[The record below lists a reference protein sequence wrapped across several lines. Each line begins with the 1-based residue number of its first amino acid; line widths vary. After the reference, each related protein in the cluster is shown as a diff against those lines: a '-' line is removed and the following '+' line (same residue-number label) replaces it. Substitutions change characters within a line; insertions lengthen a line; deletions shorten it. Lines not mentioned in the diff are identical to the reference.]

1 MARSTPP
8 DLSPALTAGLK
19 ALRLPLEYAPRLLAF
34 QTELEKWNFT
44 YNLTAIRDPREM
56 VTRHLLD
63 SLAVLPLLR
72 REAGSGYGG
81 QGMGAVSP
89 SPIPHPPSPLL
100 KILDVGAG
108 AGLPCI
114 PLAIVAPEL
123 HLSGI
128 DSVGKK
134 VRFMR
139 HAQRTLGLTNFEPLE
154 GRVED
159 LPATLQFDTITS
171 RAFASLADFF
181 RLTRHLLAADG
192 QWVAMKGKL
201 DAQEQAD
208 IPADVEIVEVRALR
222 VPGLN
227 EARHAV
233 IARVKK

>member
-1 MARSTPP
+1 MASTNPP
-8 DLSPALTAGLK
+8 DLSPVLLAGLK
-19 ALRLPLEYAPRLLAF
+19 ALQLPAAAAPRLLAF
-34 QTELEKWNFT
+34 QAELEKWNFT
-44 YNLTAIRDPREM
+44 YNLTAIRDPKEM

-63 SLAVLPLLR
+63 SLVVLPLLR
-72 REAGSGYGG
+72 GR
-81 QGMGAVSP
+81 V
-89 SPIPHPPSPLL
+89 
-100 KILDVGAG
+100 LDVGAG

-114 PLAIVAPEL
+114 PLAIAAPEL
-123 HLSGI
+123 RLTGI

-159 LPATLQFDTITS
+159 LPGTLQFDTITS
-171 RAFASLADFF
+171 RAFASLSDFF
-181 RLTRHLLAADG
+181 SLTRHLLAADG

-201 DAQEQAD
+201 AAD
-208 IPADVEIVEVRALR
+208 ETAAIPPDVEIVEVRRLN

-233 IARVKK
+233 IAKKKV

>member
-1 MARSTPP
+1 MAS
-8 DLSPALTAGLK
+8 SPSPNLEPTLLAGLK
-19 ALRLPLEYAPRLLAF
+19 ALQLPEACAPRLLAF

-44 YNLTAIRDPREM
+44 YNLTAIRDPHEM

-72 REAGSGYGG
+72 GR
-81 QGMGAVSP
+81 V
-89 SPIPHPPSPLL
+89 
-100 KILDVGAG
+100 LDVGAG

-114 PLAIVAPEL
+114 PLAIAAPEL
-123 HLSGI
+123 HLTGI

-171 RAFASLADFF
+171 RAFSSLADFF
-181 RLTRHLLAADG
+181 TLTRHLLAPDG

-201 DAQEQAD
+201 DAQEQAA
-208 IPADVEIVEVRALR
+208 IPPDVEIIEVRALS
-222 VPGLN
+222 VPGLH

-233 IARVKK
+233 IAKKRV

>member
-19 ALRLPLEYAPRLLAF
+19 ALRLPLEAAPRLLAF

-44 YNLTAIRDPREM
+44 YNLTAIRDPKEM

-72 REAGSGYGG
+72 GR
-81 QGMGAVSP
+81 V
-89 SPIPHPPSPLL
+89 
-100 KILDVGAG
+100 LDVGAG

-114 PLAIVAPEL
+114 PIAIVAPEL

-139 HAQRTLGLTNFEPLE
+139 HAQRSLGLTNFEPLE
-154 GRVED
+154 GRVEE
-159 LPATLQFDTITS
+159 LPASLQFDTITS

-181 RLTRHLLAADG
+181 MLTRHLLAADG

>member
-8 DLSPALTAGLK
+8 DLSPLLLAGLK
-19 ALRLPLEYAPRLLAF
+19 ALRLPLEAAPRLLAF

-44 YNLTAIRDPREM
+44 YNLTAIRDPHEM

-63 SLAVLPLLR
+63 SLSLLPLLR
-72 REAGSGYGG
+72 GR
-81 QGMGAVSP
+81 V
-89 SPIPHPPSPLL
+89 
-100 KILDVGAG
+100 LDVGAG

-114 PLAIVAPEL
+114 PLAIAAPEL
-123 HLSGI
+123 HLTGI

-139 HAQRTLGLTNFEPLE
+139 HAQRSLGLSNFEPLE

-181 RLTRHLLAADG
+181 MLTRHLLAADG

-201 DAQEQAD
+201 TAD
-208 IPADVEIVEVRALR
+208 ELAGIPPDVEIIETRNLS
-222 VPGLN
+222 VPGLK

-233 IARVKK
+233 IAKKRV

>member
-1 MARSTPP
+1 MPGVRSRTDKIRFPMPSSTPP
-8 DLSPALTAGLK
+8 DLEPLLTSGLK
-19 ALRLPLEYAPRLLAF
+19 ALRLPLAVVPRLLAF
-34 QTELEKWNFT
+34 QVELEKWNFT
-44 YNLTAIRDPREM
+44 YNLTAIRDPHEM

-63 SLAVLPLLR
+63 SLAVLPLL
-72 REAGSGYGG
+72 GG
-81 QGMGAVSP
+81 RV
-89 SPIPHPPSPLL
+89 
-100 KILDVGAG
+100 LDVGAG

-114 PLAIVAPEL
+114 PVAIAAPEL
-123 HLSGI
+123 HLTGI

-139 HAQRTLGLTNFEPLE
+139 HAQRTLALRNFEPLE

-171 RAFASLADFF
+171 RAFASLADFLT
-181 RLTRHLLAADG
+181 LTRHLLAPDG

-201 DAQEQAD
+201 DADEQAA
-208 IPADVEIVEVRALR
+208 IPSDVEIVEVRRLD

-233 IARVKK
+233 IARPRKT

>member
-1 MARSTPP
+1 M
-8 DLSPALTAGLK
+8 
-19 ALRLPLEYAPRLLAF
+19 RLQVEAAPQLLAF
-34 QTELEKWNFT
+34 QAELEKWNFT
-44 YNLTAIRDPREM
+44 YNLTAIRDPLEM

-63 SLAVLPLLR
+63 SLAVLPLLKGR
-72 REAGSGYGG
+72 
-81 QGMGAVSP
+81 V
-89 SPIPHPPSPLL
+89 
-100 KILDVGAG
+100 LDVGAG

-123 HLSGI
+123 HLTGI
-128 DSVGKK
+128 DSIGKK

-139 HAQRTLGLTNFEPLE
+139 HAQRSLGLNNFAVIE

-159 LPATLQFDTITS
+159 LPAGEGFDVITS
-171 RAFASLADFF
+171 RAFASLGDFF
-181 RLTRHLLAADG
+181 NLTRHLLKADG

-201 DAQEQAD
+201 DAQEQTA

-222 VPGLN
+222 VPGLV

>member
-1 MARSTPP
+1 MARSTPH
-8 DLSPALTAGLK
+8 DLEPTLTAGLK
-19 ALRLPLEYAPRLLAF
+19 ALRLPLEAVPRLLAF

-44 YNLTAIRDPREM
+44 YNLTAIRDPKEM

-72 REAGSGYGG
+72 KQE
-81 QGMGAVSP
+81 AVSWDGGWGAGQASVP
-89 SPIPHPPSPLL
+89 RTPTPIPR
-100 KILDVGAG
+100 ILDVGAG

-114 PLAIVAPEL
+114 PIAIVAPEL
-123 HLSGI
+123 HLTGI

-139 HAQRTLGLTNFEPLE
+139 HAQRALSLTNFEPLE

-181 RLTRHLLAADG
+181 TLTRHLLAPDG

-201 DAQEQAD
+201 TAD
-208 IPADVEIVEVRALR
+208 ELAGIPPDVELIETRALS
-222 VPGLN
+222 VPGLK

-233 IARVKK
+233 IAKKRV

>member
-1 MARSTPP
+1 MARHSPS
-8 DLSPALTAGLK
+8 DLEPALTAGLK
-19 ALRLPLEYAPRLLAF
+19 ALRLPLEAAPRLLAF
-34 QTELEKWNFT
+34 QAELEKWNFT
-44 YNLTAIRDPREM
+44 YNLTAIRDPKEM

-72 REAGSGYGG
+72 REAGTGE
-81 QGMGAVSP
+81 MSP
-89 SPIPHPPSPLL
+89 SPVPHPPSPLFR
-100 KILDVGAG
+100 ILDVGAG

-114 PLAIVAPEL
+114 PVAIVAPEL
-123 HLSGI
+123 CLTGI

-139 HAQRTLGLTNFEPLE
+139 HAQRTLGLSNFEPLE

-159 LPATLQFDTITS
+159 LPATRQFDTITS

-208 IPADVEIVEVRALR
+208 IPPDVEIVEVRALR

>member
-1 MARSTPP
+1 MARTTPP
-8 DLSPALTAGLK
+8 DLSPLLIAGLK
-19 ALRLPLEYAPRLLAF
+19 ALHLPVAAAPRLLAF
-34 QTELEKWNFT
+34 QAELEKWNLT
-44 YNLTAIRDPREM
+44 YNLTAIRDPQEM

-63 SLAVLPLLR
+63 SLAVRPLL
-72 REAGSGYGG
+72 
-81 QGMGAVSP
+81 QGRV
-89 SPIPHPPSPLL
+89 
-100 KILDVGAG
+100 LDVGAG

-114 PLAIVAPEL
+114 PLAIIAPEL
-123 HLSGI
+123 HLTGI

-139 HAQRTLGLTNFEPLE
+139 HAQRALALSNFETIE

-159 LPATLQFDTITS
+159 VPLTIPYDTITS

-181 RLTRHLLAADG
+181 TLTRHLLAADG

-201 DAQEQAD
+201 TAD
-208 IPADVEIVEVRALR
+208 ELAGIPPDVELIETRNLR

-233 IARVKK
+233 IAKKRV

>member
-1 MARSTPP
+1 MARTPP
-8 DLSPALTAGLK
+8 PNLEPALTAGLK
-19 ALRLPLEYAPRLLAF
+19 ALGLPLDAVQRLLAF

-44 YNLTAIRDPREM
+44 YNLTAIRDPKEM

-63 SLAVLPLLR
+63 SLALRPLL
-72 REAGSGYGG
+72 AGR
-81 QGMGAVSP
+81 V
-89 SPIPHPPSPLL
+89 
-100 KILDVGAG
+100 LDVGAG

-123 HLSGI
+123 HLTGL
-128 DSVGKK
+128 DSNGKK
-134 VRFMR
+134 ARFMR
-139 HAQRTLGLTNFEPLE
+139 HVQRTLNLANFEVIE

-159 LPATLQFDTITS
+159 LPAGVGYNTITS

-181 RLTRHLLAADG
+181 TLTRHLLTADG
-192 QWVAMKGKL
+192 IWVAMKGKL
-201 DAQEQAD
+201 DAQEQAG
-208 IPADVEIVEVRALR
+208 IPQDVEIVEVRALR